1 MIISISIKFS
11 EMVANFDWNVS
22 STFVFSE
29 ILSQILDF
37 DTELEASSLIDIETK
52 SCWTRRFIHIATFFF
67 Q

>member
-1 MIISISIKFS
+1 M
-11 EMVANFDWNVS
+11 S

-67 Q
+67 